1 MCRAGLRLR
10 RRGGSLTLRAVV
22 LDVDGTLYD
31 QRPLRLAMAWRLGRY
46 CAGSPREG
54 LPALRIIRAY
64 RRAQEVLRHA
74 VPGRE
79 PLAGWQL
86 RIAAESVG
94 VEEELVRQV
103 VERWMER
110 EPLDLLRRGLRPG
123 LGDFLAEAKRR
134 GLRLAALSDYPLRA
148 KLGALGLEAA
158 FDARVCAQ
166 DPEVNRLKPDPRGLR
181 VALARLDAAAA
192 EALYVGDRPDVD
204 AAAARAAGMRCVI
217 VGCRGRRGEGW
228 VGVGDFRE
236 LAELELAGSWAP
248 SP

>member
-1 MCRAGLRLR
+1 M
-10 RRGGSLTLRAVV
+10 TLRAVV

-46 CAGSPREG
+46 FVGSPREG

-64 RRAQEVLRHA
+64 RRAQEALRHA
-74 VPGRE
+74 APGWA
-79 PLAGWQL
+79 PLAEAQL
-86 RIAAESVG
+86 GMAAESAG
-94 VEEELVRQV
+94 VEQDLVRQV

-110 EPLDLLRRGLRPG
+110 EPLDLLQRGLRPG
-123 LGDFLAEAKRR
+123 LREFLAEAKRR

-158 FDARVCAQ
+158 FDAVVCAR

-192 EALYVGDRPDVD
+192 EALYVGDRLDVD
-204 AAAARAAGMRCVI
+204 VAAARALGVRCVI
-217 VGCRGRRGEGW
+217 VGRRGRMGEGW

-236 LAELELAGSWAP
+236 LAALELARSPAP
-248 SP
+248 LT